1 MAARSEAVARP
12 RREEHAGSL
21 LPVVGVIVLL
31 AINLRTIIASLPPLL
46 EQVRADLG
54 LSATVAG
61 LLTTLPV
68 ICFGALA
75 PVAPRLAHRISLER
89 MLAGCAALTTAA
101 AALRGTDG
109 TAALFAGSVLAGAG
123 TGVAQAAMPVL
134 IRTRYPWHT
143 GLLTGAF
150 SMSLP
155 LGATLAAAVV
165 VPLERAL
172 DGSWRAALA
181 VWAIPAGLA
190 TLAWLPAALRPGTYV
205 HGDAPAPLWR
215 DPLAWRVAA
224 FFGIQSTAFYA
235 GLAWLPTILES
246 RGYSTGAA
254 GNLQA
259 LNSLVSA
266 APAFL
271 VPLLAA
277 RRPAQTGI
285 LAAIVALSAAGV
297 SGLLLAP
304 GAAVVW
310 VMLFGLGQG
319 GALGLGLIL
328 PALRSRDPRTAAAL
342 TGMTLCFGYLIAS
355 VGPSLLGAVHDATGS
370 WDAPLV
376 VLAGITLLELVPG
389 LPAAR
394 RRRIGAEA

>member
-1 MAARSEAVARP
+1 MAAPLDTVARP
-12 RREEHAGSL
+12 RRAQHAGSL

-75 PVAPRLAHRISLER
+75 PVAPRIAHRISLER
-89 MLAGCAALTTAA
+89 ILATCAALTTAG

-123 TGVAQAAMPVL
+123 TAVAQAALPVL
-134 IRTRYPWHT
+134 IRTRYPWRT

-181 VWAIPAGLA
+181 AWAIPAGLA

-205 HGDAPAPLWR
+205 QGDPPAPLWR
-215 DPLAWRVAA
+215 DPLAWRIAG

-235 GLAWLPTILES
+235 GLAWLPTILEAN
-246 RGYSTGAA
+246 GYSTGAA

-259 LNSLVSA
+259 LNSFVSV

-271 VPLLAA
+271 VPLLAT

-285 LAAIVALSAAGV
+285 LVAIVALAATGV
-297 SGLLLAP
+297 TGLLLAP
-304 GAAVVW
+304 GAAVLW

-328 PALRSRDPRTAAAL
+328 PALRGRGARTTAAL
-342 TGMTLCFGYLIAS
+342 TGMTLCFGYLFAS
-355 VGPSLLGAVHDATGS
+355 VGPGLLGAVHDATGN
-370 WDAPLV
+370 WEAPLV
-376 VLAGITLLELVPG
+376 VLAAITLLELVPG
-389 LPAAR
+389 LPASR
-394 RRRIGAEA
+394 DRRIGAQG